1 MKKEIKTFIYLAG
14 AFIIFYNLPLGNP
27 RFDGAIFEA
36 LELMKWY
43 AREHV
48 ILCLLPAFYIA
59 GAIGTFVS
67 QQSVMK
73 YLGPKAKKPLAYGV
87 GSVSGSILAVCSCTV
102 LPLFTGIYLMGAGLG
117 PAIAFLYS
125 GPAINVLAIILSG
138 KILGIELAAA
148 RAIGA
153 ILFAIV
159 IGLIMAYIYRKE
171 ELQKIEA
178 AADLPETETK
188 RTLLQTVIYFGLM
201 LAVLIFAN
209 WAAPDTQEGFFY
221 VVWEAKWLI
230 TSIAAIL
237 FAIVLYLWYGASLAK
252 LLIATGVTIIAALI
266 WGNTPSIPFGIG
278 ILGLTYITITSKD
291 ELYNWFD
298 SSWTFA
304 KQITPLLFFGVLLAG
319 FMLGRPGNE
328 GIIPSVWISD
338 AVGGNS
344 ILANLFSSVVGAFM
358 YFATLTEIPILQGL
372 IGSGMGKGP
381 ALALLLAGPALSLPS
396 ILVIKSVIGWKK
408 TTWYVSLV
416 IVFSTIVGFIYG
428 LF

>member
-14 AFIIFYNLPLGNP
+14 AFIIFYNLPLGNA

-87 GSVSGSILAVCSCTV
+87 GSVSGSVLAVCSCTV
-102 LPLFTGIYLMGAGLG
+102 LPLFSGIYLMGAGLG

-153 ILFAIV
+153 VIFAIV

-171 ELQKIEA
+171 ELQKINA
-178 AADLPETETK
+178 AADLPEPETK
-188 RTLLQTVIYFGLM
+188 RTLGQTVIYFGLM
-201 LAVLIFAN
+201 IVVLIFAN

-237 FAIVLYLWYGASLAK
+237 FAVVLYFWYGASLAK
-252 LLIATGVTIIAALI
+252 LLISTAVTIIAALI
-266 WGNTPSIPFGIG
+266 WGDTPSIPFGIG

-291 ELYNWFD
+291 ELYSWFD

-304 KQITPLLFFGVLLAG
+304 KQITPLLFFGVILAG

-328 GIIPSVWISD
+328 GIIPSAWIAE

-396 ILVIKSVIGWKK
+396 ILVIKSVIGWRK

-416 IVFSTIVGFIYG
+416 IVFSTLVGFIYG
-428 LF
+428 MF